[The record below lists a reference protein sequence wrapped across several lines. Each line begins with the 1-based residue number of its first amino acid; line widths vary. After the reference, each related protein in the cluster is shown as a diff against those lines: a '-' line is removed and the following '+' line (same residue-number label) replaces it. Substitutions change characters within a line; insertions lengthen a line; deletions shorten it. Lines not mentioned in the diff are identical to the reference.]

1 MKQDLK
7 ARLFG
12 FAVTLSFFGLF
23 ILPMYGKRW

>member
-23 ILPMYGKRW
+23 ILPLYGKRW